1 MIHRRESS
9 IPEPADKWTEAP
21 EVSRERMVDA
31 LADYPAHG
39 RLQTSRT
46 GLRILARAAEVQS
59 ALVEAMRGRRSS
71 TEWAVLAGWGRGEA
85 TGWRT
90 PGDIRKLFT
99 GELLFNVTDVAT
111 LGEDPAAFR
120 EFAIEVARLAGLRC
134 EPMSAPSQA
143 ALDAIAQ
150 LGRTEAEVSGR
161 YLTALSPD
169 SPGGSEVT
177 ASERAGIRE
186 PLEQLKAGVA
196 TVEHNLGGSE
206 K

>member
-1 MIHRRESS
+1 MHRREPA
-9 IPEPADKWTEAP
+9 IHDAADKWTEAP
-21 EVSRERMVDA
+21 AVSRERMVDA

-39 RLQTSRT
+39 RLQVTKS
-46 GLRILARAAEVQS
+46 GLRILGRAAEIQS

-71 TEWAVLAGWGRGEA
+71 TEWAELSGWRRGEA

-90 PGDIRKLFT
+90 PGDLRKIFT
-99 GELLFNVTDVAT
+99 GELLVNVTDLAA
-111 LGEDPAAFR
+111 LGEDPEAFR
-120 EFAIEVARLAGLRC
+120 DFALEIARLAGLRC

-169 SPGGSEVT
+169 SPGGAQVT

-186 PLEQLKAGVA
+186 PLELLKAGVA

>member
-1 MIHRRESS
+1 MHRRESS
-9 IPEPADKWTEAP
+9 IPEAVDKWTEAP
-21 EVSRERMVDA
+21 GVSRERMVDA

-39 RLQTSRT
+39 RLQTAKS
-46 GLRILARAAEVQS
+46 GLRILDRAAAVQS
-59 ALVEAMRGRRSS
+59 AMVETMRGRRSS
-71 TEWAVLAGWGRGEA
+71 TEWAELAGWRGSQA

-90 PGDIRKLFT
+90 PGDIRKIFT
-99 GELLFNVTDVAT
+99 GELLVNVTDIAA

-161 YLTALSPD
+161 YLDALSPD
-169 SPGGSEVT
+169 SPGGAQVT